1 MNSLA
6 PEISRTE
13 LLQTLIIQTNGLC
26 FIDENAEVKI
36 INQWKIWF
44 LLYESSTEREL
55 KKIFP

>member
-6 PEISRTE
+6 LEISRTE
-13 LLQTLIIQTNGLC
+13 LLQTLIIQTDGLC
-26 FIDENAEVKI
+26 FIDENSEVKI

-55 KKIFP
+55 KNTFP